1 MNPIKSTSRALVAFS
16 LLCVCSLNGTAQEPT
31 RPPRPSEMHGQ
42 DNSQEEIKKL
52 FAKVEKSLLLIDRF
66 LSDAAAGDV
75 PLSLPEESG
84 LADLLRETQ
93 SASQSAIND
102 IDQILQIA
110 SSQSPSSGGGSPES
124 QTPPPPGESPLDKP
138 SDGAPQEQ
146 EPTPEMPQSEKP
158 GESQQAE
165 GSQPEDGGEDEQK
178 ENENKAGEV
187 GQPTTPGDPSAPDDD
202 GQRWGELPPRV
213 REVFRSQGGGDLPT
227 QYRDWIDSYY
237 RRLNKR

>member
-1 MNPIKSTSRALVAFS
+1 
-16 LLCVCSLNGTAQEPT
+16 
-31 RPPRPSEMHGQ
+31 MHGQ
-42 DNSQEEIKKL
+42 DDSQAEIKEL

-75 PLSLPEESG
+75 PIGLPEESG

-93 SASQSAIND
+93 AASQSAIND

-110 SSQSPSSGGGSPES
+110 SQQSQQSSQGSSES
-124 QTPPPPGESPLDKP
+124 ESPPPPGESPLDKP

-146 EPTPEMPQSEKP
+146 EPTPEMPQPGKP
-158 GESQQAE
+158 EDSQQSE
-165 GSQPEDGGEDEQK
+165 GSKPEDVGQDELK
-178 ENENKAGEV
+178 ENENKEGEA
-187 GQPTTPGDPSAPDDD
+187 GQPNTPVNPNAPDDD